1 MHIQN
6 CEINKYTIK
15 KCLYLIVSK
24 KTITFA
30 GKKAPIR
37 LDDMRLTC
45 KILDEGDY

>member
-30 GKKAPIR
+30 GKKSTDSFGRYAVDLQNFR
-37 LDDMRLTC
+37 
-45 KILDEGDY
+45 